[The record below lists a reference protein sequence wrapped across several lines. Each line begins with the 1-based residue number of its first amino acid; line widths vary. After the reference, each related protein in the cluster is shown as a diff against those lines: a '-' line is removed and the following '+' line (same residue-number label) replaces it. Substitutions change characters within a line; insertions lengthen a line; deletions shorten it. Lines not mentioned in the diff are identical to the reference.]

1 MVLNEI
7 AHHKQFY
14 FMSDTYDWFVYI
26 NYVNDDN
33 LLGANPKK
41 KEYALFIFNDNDT
54 LVYQQ

>member
-41 KEYALFIFNDNDT
+41 KNTRFLFLMTTIH
-54 LVYQQ
+54 

>member
-33 LLGANPKK
+33 LLGANAKK
-41 KEYALFIFNDNDT
+41 RIRAFHF
-54 LVYQQ
+54 